1 MSWGRRWPSAN
12 ISTYFFLGSDL
23 KNIISLEK
31 KIFLLVKLCFSLH
44 IISDFMPLDPD
55 PDPHHWNYLTVHSL
69 INNTQHGI
77 MAKRSC
83 ATNLPEFLE
92 KSTRII
98 ESGDPRDI
106 IYLDFAKAFDK
117 VPHKCLLNNMR
128 PLGLRTINCDGLNH
142 GSVTEDK
149 GWYIMEPTRTGW
161 TSPPLWLKGASWDH
175 YYLSFLSILSKIH
188 PKICRWHEGWEPC
201 HNSGQEREPPDL
213 PEQAN
218 GMGNAVVYELQ
229 YEQVQSS
236 PCWP

>member
-1 MSWGRRWPSAN
+1 
-12 ISTYFFLGSDL
+12 
-23 KNIISLEK
+23 
-31 KIFLLVKLCFSLH
+31 
-44 IISDFMPLDPD
+44 
-55 PDPHHWNYLTVHSL
+55 
-69 INNTQHGI
+69 

-161 TSPPLWLKGASWDH
+161 TSPPL
-175 YYLSFLSILSKIH
+175 
-188 PKICRWHEGWEPC
+188 
-201 HNSGQEREPPDL
+201 
-213 PEQAN
+213 
-218 GMGNAVVYELQ
+218 
-229 YEQVQSS
+229 
-236 PCWP
+236 